1 MPPQR
6 VWRQLVTEADAPR
19 DHDAVLRIALAS
31 MAADPT
37 SALTQEQ
44 RVWIID
50 LAHRTTRFTAA
61 ERVRLKTPLMLW
73 IEAKM
78 PRCVPLIAKQ
88 FRQKED

>member
-1 MPPQR
+1 MSTR
-6 VWRQLVTEADAPR
+6 VWRQLRAEADAPR

-50 LAHRTTRFTAA
+50 LASRTTRFTAE
-61 ERVRLKTPLMLW
+61 ERVRLKTPLLLW

-78 PRCVPLIAKQ
+78 PRCYDVVAKQ
-88 FRQKED
+88 FGEEP